1 MSEEFNISIPTKG
14 GEIIIPP
21 RELPKETKIDLRQKL
36 PSLSSKLEPAIF
48 DAIDKTL
55 IEKENL
61 TEKLT
66 TVAFS
71 RSKLVSDLREITQLK
86 NNKDEQIIQLEKVA
100 DKFETLK
107 VSNSNLV
114 TLNRN
119 LLEINKNL
127 ESENSLLKKQIAR
140 YIKNGVIPTEGTGDE
155 RTQEVPVIEK
165 GR

>member
-66 TVAFS
+66 TVVFS
-71 RSKLVSDLREITQLK
+71 RSKLVSDLRKITQIK
-86 NNKDEQIIQLEKVA
+86 NDKEKQINQLNKVA

-107 VSNSNLV
+107 VSNSNLL

-127 ESENSLLKKQIAR
+127 ENDNSSLKKQLAR
-140 YIKNGVIPTEGTGDE
+140 YIKNDELPNDGTGDE

-165 GR
+165 SR